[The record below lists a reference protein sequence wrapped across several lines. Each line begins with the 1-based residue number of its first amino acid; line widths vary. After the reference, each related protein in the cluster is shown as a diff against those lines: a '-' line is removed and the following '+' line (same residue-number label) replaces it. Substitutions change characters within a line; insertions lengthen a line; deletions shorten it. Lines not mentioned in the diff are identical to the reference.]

1 MRNGA
6 LDGSDEAAQHT
17 ANRESER
24 SVMTMAPTHDQHPHL
39 VTLTRRG
46 LLARLGVAAGAGLLA
61 ACAPTAPA
69 APTAAPAKP
78 AATTPPAATTAPA
91 KPAATTA
98 AATAPTT
105 APAAKPASTTAPAAA
120 AAAGPP
126 KRGGKVTWAV
136 PSLPNALPSGA
147 IAQPATHV
155 LMYGSLLDWDRQLK
169 AQPSLAESFQ
179 IVDDKTYVFKLRQGV
194 KFHDGGE
201 LTSEDVK
208 YSLDLHKTPPAPGQA
223 FAFYPKIASIEAV
236 DKYTVRINLTDP
248 DPALVGYV
256 TWTRYS
262 NIMPKGMFDKVNILT
277 QGIGTGPYKL
287 SELVPDDHATL
298 VRHADFWNK
307 DGAGFIDEITVK
319 VLADDQAR
327 VAGLRSG
334 AVDIAA
340 DVSPDVVRTL
350 RNDPNLQVLSG
361 LQARYLEIQFT
372 TKGDKK
378 PWHDARVRQA
388 INFAIDR
395 TDVAE
400 KVYGGEAEVSSVM
413 PTGYGEW
420 PLPVAELKEKS
431 VRFDLPRAKQLMVEA
446 GYADGFAINCQSFA
460 SPRDYTQAAEVVKEH
475 LKPLKIDMT
484 VQPTEPGTFATNN
497 GMGNF
502 DMQLTGRGFRHDPSG
517 HFNEFNPVSAVFPRW
532 FGEGWKNDELT
543 SLINAGLSTADVA
556 KRREIYSNI
565 QRILLTE
572 LVHIPIVQPAAYMV
586 VTKRMKN
593 MALSFTGDVAYVL
606 RDAWVDA

>member
-1 MRNGA
+1 
-6 LDGSDEAAQHT
+6 
-17 ANRESER
+17 
-24 SVMTMAPTHDQHPHL
+24 
-39 VTLTRRG
+39 LTRRAW
-46 LLARLGVAAGAGLLA
+46 LTRVGVVFGAGLLA
-61 ACAPTAPA
+61 ACAPSAPAQPTAAPPAAKPAATTAPAAAPTTAPA
-69 APTAAPAKP
+69 APTAAAAKP
-78 AATTPPAATTAPA
+78 A
-91 KPAATTA
+91 
-98 AATAPTT
+98 APTT
-105 APAAKPASTTAPAAA
+105 APAAAATTAPAAA
-120 AAAGPP
+120 ATTAPAAAADGPP
-126 KRGGKVTWAV
+126 KRGGKATWAV

-147 IAQPATHV
+147 IAQPPTHV

-169 AQPSLAESFQ
+169 GQPSLAESYQ
-179 IVDDKTYVFKLRQGV
+179 IVDDKTYAFKLRQGV
-194 KFHDGGE
+194 KFHDGAE
-201 LTSEDVK
+201 VTSEDVK

-236 DKYTVRINLTDP
+236 DKYTLRINLTDP

-287 SELVPDDHATL
+287 TEFVPDDHATMT
-298 VRHADFWNK
+298 RNADFWNK
-307 DGAGFIDEITVK
+307 DAAGFLDEITVK

-334 AVDIAA
+334 AVDVAA
-340 DVSPDVVRTL
+340 DMSPDVVKTL
-350 RNDPNLQVLSG
+350 RNDPNLQVHSG

-372 TKGDKK
+372 TKGERK

-413 PTGYGEW
+413 PTGYGDW
-420 PLPVAELKEKS
+420 PLPIVELKDKW
-431 VRFDLPRAKQLMVEA
+431 VKFDLPKAKQLMVDA
-446 GYADGFAINCQSFA
+446 GYADGFAITCQSFA
-460 SPRDYTQAAEVVKEH
+460 SPRDYTQAAEVVREH

-543 SLINAGLSTADVA
+543 GLINAGLSTADVA
-556 KRREIYSNI
+556 KRHEIYTNI
-565 QRILLTE
+565 QRILLME

-586 VTKRMKN
+586 TTKRMKN

-606 RDAWVDA
+606 RDAWADG

>member
-1 MRNGA
+1 MAQIDDRH
-6 LDGSDEAAQHT
+6 LDI
-17 ANRESER
+17 
-24 SVMTMAPTHDQHPHL
+24 APFTRRAW
-39 VTLTRRG
+39 LTRVG
-46 LLARLGVAAGAGLLA
+46 LVVGAGLLA
-61 ACAPTAPA
+61 ACTPATAPQSTA
-69 APTAAPAKP
+69 APTVAAAAK
-78 AATTPPAATTAPA
+78 PAATTAPA
-91 KPAATTA
+91 AAPTTAAVAKPAATTA
-98 AATAPTT
+98 PAAAPTT
-105 APAAKPASTTAPAAA
+105 AAAAKPAATTVPAAA
-120 AAAGPP
+120 AAGTP

-147 IAQPATHV
+147 IAQPPSHV
-155 LMYGSLLDWDRQLK
+155 LMYGSLLEWDRQLK
-169 AQPSLAESFQ
+169 GQPALAESNQ
-179 IVDDKTYVFKLRQGV
+179 ATDDKTYVFKLRQGV
-194 KFHDGGE
+194 KFHDG
-201 LTSEDVK
+201 SEVTADDVK
-208 YSLDLHKTPPAPGQA
+208 YSLDLHKTPPPPGQA

-236 DKYTVRINLTDP
+236 DKYTVKINLTEP

-262 NIMPKGMFDKVNILT
+262 NIVPKGMFEKVNILT
-277 QGIGTGPYKL
+277 QGIGTGPFKL
-287 SELVPDDHATL
+287 TEFVPDDHAVL
-298 VRHADFWNK
+298 MRHADYWNK
-307 DGAGFIDEITVK
+307 DAGYLDEIDIK

-334 AVDIAA
+334 AVDVAA
-340 DVSPDVVRTL
+340 DVSPDVVSTL
-350 RNDPNLQVLSG
+350 KNDPNLQVLTG

-388 INFAIDR
+388 INFAINR
-395 TDVAE
+395 QDVAD

-413 PTGYGEW
+413 PTGYADW
-420 PLPVAELKEKS
+420 PLPLTELKEKW
-431 VRFDLPRAKQLMVEA
+431 VKFDLNKAKQLMVDA
-446 GYADGFAINCQSFA
+446 GFGDGFAITCQSFA
-460 SPRDYTQAAEVVKEH
+460 TPRDYTQAAEVVREH

-484 VQPTEPGTFATNN
+484 VQPTEAGTFATNN

-517 HFNEFNPVSAVFPRW
+517 HFNEFNPASAVFPRW

-543 SLINAGLSTADVA
+543 GLITAGLQTADVA
-556 KRREIYSNI
+556 KRHDIYAQI

-593 MALSFTGDVAYVL
+593 MALSFTGDPAYIL

>member
-1 MRNGA
+1 
-6 LDGSDEAAQHT
+6 
-17 ANRESER
+17 
-24 SVMTMAPTHDQHPHL
+24 MAEIHVEHPDQAP
-39 VTLTRRG
+39 LTRRAW
-46 LLARLGVAAGAGLLA
+46 LARVGLVVGAGLLA
-61 ACAPTAPA
+61 ACAPPAAPQPTAAPPKPAATTAPA
-69 APTAAPAKP
+69 APTTAPTTAPA
-78 AATTPPAATTAPA
+78 AAAATTAPA

-98 AATAPTT
+98 PAAAPTT
-105 APAAKPASTTAPAAA
+105 APAAAPAGA
-120 AAAGPP
+120 P

-147 IAQPATHV
+147 IAQPATHN
-155 LMYGSLLDWDRQLK
+155 LIYGSLLEWDRQLK
-169 AQPSLAESFQ
+169 GQPALAESTQ

-194 KFHDGGE
+194 KFHDGAE
-201 LTSEDVK
+201 VTSEDVK
-208 YSLDLHKTPPAPGQA
+208 ASLDLHRTPPPPGQA

-236 DKYTVRINLTDP
+236 DKYTIKINLTEP
-248 DPALVGYV
+248 DPALIGYV

-262 NIMPKGMFDKVNILT
+262 NVMPKGMFDKVNILT

-287 SELVPDDHATL
+287 TEFVPDDHAVLT
-298 VRHADFWNK
+298 RHADYWNK
-307 DGAGFIDEITVK
+307 DNAAYIDEITIK

-350 RNDPNLQVLSG
+350 RNDPNLQVLTG

-372 TKGDKK
+372 TKGEKK

-388 INFAIDR
+388 INFAINR
-395 TDVAE
+395 QDVGE

-413 PTGYGEW
+413 PTGYGDW
-420 PLPVAELKEKS
+420 PLPVAELKEKW
-431 VRFDLPRAKQLMVEA
+431 VKFDLNRAKQLMVDA
-446 GYADGFAINCQSFA
+446 GYADGFAITCQSFA
-460 SPRDYTQAAEVVKEH
+460 TPRDYTQAAEVVREH

-484 VQPTEPGTFATNN
+484 VQPLEPGTFATNN
-497 GMGNF
+497 GMGLF

-517 HFNEFNPVSAVFPRW
+517 HFNEFNPVSAVYPRW
-532 FGEGWKNDELT
+532 FGDGWKNDELT
-543 SLINAGLSTADVA
+543 RNITDALLTADVP
-556 KRREIYSNI
+556 KRKELYTQI
-565 QRILLTE
+565 QRILLTD
-572 LVHIPIVQPAAYMV
+572 LVHIPVVQPAAYMV

-606 RDAWVDA
+606 KDSWVDG